1 MVFYSHFYSTTVKVE
16 RLLWGFKLTL
26 DIIEGR
32 FNMEMETAD
41 RKTERSRVGGEKVS
55 FLTKWEKSLL
65 QILTHIYLC
74 HPTEYSV
81 PMTVEITRSL
91 KWNFYFFTVWHSQP
105 HVNVTAKST
114 IFTLLW
120 NENLKYEENVT
131 STSCHDSHTAQGNI
145 LFHTVKLNEIWK
157 NTICQFKS

>member
-1 MVFYSHFYSTTVKVE
+1 MVFYSHFCSTRVKVE
-16 RLLWGFKLTL
+16 SLSRGFKLTL
-26 DIIEGR
+26 NIIVGR

-55 FLTKWEKSLL
+55 FSTKWEKSSL

-81 PMTVEITRSL
+81 SMTVEITTSL
-91 KWNFYFFTVWHSQP
+91 KWSFHFFTVWHSQP
-105 HVNVTAKST
+105 HVNVTAKSA

-120 NENLKYEENVT
+120 NENLKYEKN
-131 STSCHDSHTAQGNI
+131 DPNNTAPGNI
-145 LFHTVKLNEIWK
+145 LFHTDKMNEIWK
-157 NTICQFKS
+157 NIVHVYVS